1 MTTPTR
7 SLKIVGVVA
16 IVVTGLIHLA
26 TARDSFGE
34 ATYKGLLF
42 VANGVGALVAAVG
55 VYRDR
60 AEWGWLLG
68 ALVAGGAFLG
78 YVLSRTV
85 GLPGLPA
92 EPDAW
97 LEPLGVASLV
107 AEAVFLTAFAVTRR
121 RSSPRRNSLHGAGR

>member
-1 MTTPTR
+1 MATPAH
-7 SLKIVGVVA
+7 SLKIVALVA
-16 IVVTGLIHLA
+16 IVATGLIHLG
-26 TARDSFGE
+26 TARESFGE

-42 VANGVGALVAAVG
+42 VANGIGAFVAAFG

-60 AEWGWLLG
+60 ADWGWLLG

-97 LEPLGVASLV
+97 LEPLGIASLV
-107 AEAVFLTAFAVTRR
+107 AEVVFLVAFALRR
-121 RSSPRRNSLHGAGR
+121 RQ

>member
-1 MTTPTR
+1 MTSSTH
-7 SLKIVGVVA
+7 SLRIVAVVA
-16 IVVTGLIHLA
+16 IVATGLIHLA

-55 VYRDR
+55 VYSDR
-60 AEWGWLLG
+60 GDWGWLLG

-78 YVLSRTV
+78 YVISRTV

-97 LEPLGVASLV
+97 FEPLGVASLV
-107 AEAVFLTAFAVTRR
+107 AEAVFLTVFAVTRR
-121 RSSPRRNSLHGAGR
+121 KSRPQHPLRAP

>member
-1 MTTPTR
+1 MTTPTHN
-7 SLKIVGVVA
+7 LKIVGVAA
-16 IVVTGLIHLA
+16 IVATGLIHLA

-42 VANGVGALVAAVG
+42 VANGVGAFVAAVG
-55 VYRDR
+55 VYRR
-60 AEWGWLLG
+60 AEWAWLLG
-68 ALVAGGAFLG
+68 ALVAGGALLG

-107 AEAVFLTAFAVTRR
+107 AEVVFLMAFAVTRR
-121 RSSPRRNSLHGAGR
+121 QSSVASP

>member
-1 MTTPTR
+1 VTTPSR
-7 SLKIVGVVA
+7 SLKIVAMVA
-16 IVVTGLIHLA
+16 IVATGLIHLA

-42 VANGVGALVAAVG
+42 VANGIGGLVAAVG

-60 AEWGWLLG
+60 GDWGWLLG
-68 ALVAGGAFLG
+68 ALVAGGALVG

-97 LEPLGVASLV
+97 LEPLGAASMI
-107 AEAVFLTAFAVTRR
+107 AETAFLIVFAMTRR
-121 RSSPRRNSLHGAGR
+121 QSSVD

>member
-7 SLKIVGVVA
+7 TLKVVA
-16 IVVTGLIHLA
+16 VVVIVATGLIHLW

-34 ATYKGLLF
+34 AAYKGLLF
-42 VANGVGALVAAVG
+42 VGNGVGALVAAVG

-60 AEWGWLLG
+60 ADWGWLLG
-68 ALVAGGAFLG
+68 ALVAGGAVLG

-107 AEAVFLTAFAVTRR
+107 AEMVFLMAFVVRR
-121 RSSPRRNSLHGAGR
+121 RSSSVASP

>member
-1 MTTPTR
+1 MDALTR
-7 SLKIVGVVA
+7 PSLKIVAVVA
-16 IVVTGLIHLA
+16 IVATSLIHLE
-26 TARDSFGE
+26 TARDAFGDT
-34 ATYKGLLF
+34 TYKGLLF

-60 AEWGWLLG
+60 ADWGWLLG
-68 ALVAGGAFLG
+68 ALVAGGAVLG

-97 LEPLGVASLV
+97 LEPLGVAAVV
-107 AEAVFLTAFAVTRR
+107 AEVAFLMAFAMTRR
-121 RSSPRRNSLHGAGR
+121 QSSTASP

>member
-1 MTTPTR
+1 MTSSTH
-7 SLKIVGVVA
+7 SLKIIAVVA
-16 IVVTGLIHLA
+16 IVATGLIHLW

-60 AEWGWLLG
+60 ADWGWLLG
-68 ALVAGGAFLG
+68 ALVSGGAFLG

-97 LEPLGVASLV
+97 FEPLGVASVV
-107 AEAVFLTAFAVTRR
+107 AEVVFLAAFAATRR
-121 RSSPRRNSLHGAGR
+121 QAPVASP

>member
-1 MTTPTR
+1 MTSSTH
-7 SLKIVGVVA
+7 SLRMVAVVA
-16 IVVTGLIHLA
+16 IVATGLIHLA

-60 AEWGWLLG
+60 AYWGWLLG

-78 YVLSRTV
+78 YVISRTV

-97 LEPLGVASLV
+97 FEPLGVASLV
-107 AEAVFLTAFAVTRR
+107 AEAVFLIVFAVTRR
-121 RSSPRRNSLHGAGR
+121 QSRPQLPRHAP

>member
-1 MTTPTR
+1 MTTSTH
-7 SLKIVGVVA
+7 SLKIVAVIA
-16 IVVTGLIHLA
+16 IVVTGLVHLA

-42 VANGVGALVAAVG
+42 VANGVGAFVAAVG

-60 AEWGWLLG
+60 SDWGWLLG

-85 GLPGLPA
+85 VLPGLPA

-97 LEPLGVASLV
+97 LEPLGVVSLV
-107 AEAVFLTAFAVTRR
+107 AEAVFLTAFAMTRR
-121 RSSPRRNSLHGAGR
+121 QSSVASP

>member
-1 MTTPTR
+1 MTASSTT
-7 SLKIVGVVA
+7 LKWFAIAA
-16 IVVTGLIHLA
+16 IVATGLIHLLEA
-26 TARDSFGE
+26 PDSFGE

-42 VANGVGALVAAVG
+42 VANGIFALVAAIG

-60 AEWGWLLG
+60 RAWGWWLG
-68 ALVAGGAFLG
+68 LAVAGGAFIG

-97 LEPLGVASLV
+97 LEPMGVASLI
-107 AEAVFLTAFAVTRR
+107 AEGLFIALFLVVSNRKDR
-121 RSSPRRNSLHGAGR
+121 